1 MLYRY
6 LTGLGITLLCAG
18 LQAQTYLAPSKE
30 EFRKLLTAAGDTS
43 SPGYSVLVAKNNQ
56 VIYQDAIGMADMEQS
71 VPIRPDMVF
80 RIGSITKQ
88 FTAVAI
94 LQLVEQGK
102 LDLGADIRTYL
113 PEYPTQGKTILLEQ
127 LINHTSGI
135 KSYTSMDIWDSEVRK
150 RDFTVSGLV
159 DFFKNEPPDFEPG
172 TQLRYNNSAYILLGA
187 IIEKVSGMSYADYI
201 RRHIF
206 EPAGMATA
214 RYDDALTIIPG
225 RVKGYS
231 RDASHFINAPYLS
244 MTQPYAAGSLLMST
258 GDLFKWHLA
267 VNQHRL
273 LSKTWLDKAYTP
285 GKLADG
291 TAHEF
296 GYGWARGR
304 LLGMSTIEHS
314 GGINGFSTNA
324 IYLPEQ
330 EVYVIVFGN
339 LDSGGGVSDLS
350 QKMAALA
357 AGKLRRPIA
366 TKLTEKEKQ
375 AYVAVYRNTG
385 GDSRTISLSEGKL
398 YSQRTGGP
406 RFSLEPLGK
415 DEFLLGD
422 GLSSLLFIRDGSGRI
437 TSVESN
443 TNEGKQLWRRT
454 DEKVPSRNRI
464 SMSPDAL
471 RIYEGVYEL
480 MPGFEIKVYL
490 SGEALMGAPTD
501 QQALELHPFEKD
513 RFFLNEVDAQ
523 LTFNRDDQQQIISL
537 TLYQGP
543 QPITG
548 PKIR

>member
-1 MLYRY
+1 MLYRFIN
-6 LTGLGITLLCAG
+6 GLGLALLCTG
-18 LQAQTYLAPSKE
+18 LQAQTYLSPSKE
-30 EFRKLLTAAGDTS
+30 EFRKLLTAVGDAS

-56 VIYQDAIGMADMEQS
+56 IVYQDAVGMADMEQS

-102 LDLGADIRTYL
+102 LKLDADIRTYL
-113 PEYPTQGKTILLEQ
+113 PDYPTQGKTILLEQ
-127 LINHTSGI
+127 LLNHTSGI
-135 KSYTSMDIWDSEVRK
+135 KSYTSMDSWDGEVRK

-159 DFFKNEPPDFEPG
+159 DFFKNEPSDFEPG

-187 IIEKVSGMSYADYI
+187 IIEQVSGISYADYV

-206 EPAGMATA
+206 EPAGMTTA
-214 RYDDALTIIPG
+214 RYDDALKIIPG

-273 LSKTWLDKAYTP
+273 LSKVWLDRAYTP

-291 TAHEF
+291 SAHEF
-296 GYGWARGR
+296 GYGWARGQ

-350 QKMAALA
+350 KKLAALA
-357 AGKLRRPIA
+357 VGKLRSPVAI
-366 TKLTEKEKQ
+366 KLSEKEKQ
-375 AYVAVYRNTG
+375 AYVAVYRNRG
-385 GDSRTISLSEGKL
+385 GDSRTISMSEGKL

-406 RFSLEPLGK
+406 RFSLESLDK

-422 GLSSLLFIRDGSGRI
+422 GLSTLLFIRDASGRI
-437 TSVESN
+437 VSVESN
-443 TNEGKQLWRRT
+443 TNEGKQLWQRT
-454 DEKVPSRNRI
+454 DEKVSARNKI
-464 SMSPDAL
+464 AVSTDVL
-471 RIYEGVYEL
+471 RLYEGVYEL

-490 SGEALMGAPTD
+490 AGEALMGAPTG

-513 RFFLNEVDAQ
+513 RFFVNEVDAQ
-523 LTFNRDDQQQIISL
+523 VTFNRDDQQKVVSL
-537 TLYQGP
+537 TLHQGP
-543 QPITG
+543 LPITG